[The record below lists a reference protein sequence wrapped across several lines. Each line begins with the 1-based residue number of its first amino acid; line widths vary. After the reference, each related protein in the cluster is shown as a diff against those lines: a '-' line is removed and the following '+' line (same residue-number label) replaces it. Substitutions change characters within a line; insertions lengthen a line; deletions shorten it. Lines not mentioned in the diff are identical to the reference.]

1 MVYLGPIS
9 ERFPV
14 EGYRLLYPGAMS
26 LFGFIGFSVLR
37 IPSGYSSPLYLV
49 PLIVSV
55 ILAYGMFWF
64 IWIYFGAGIAFACL
78 AAPYVLSEM
87 AGATMPVWA
96 RSVLVYAAFIGG
108 MLCADMAVH
117 MGQFG

>member
-9 ERFPV
+9 ETFPT

-37 IPSGYSSPLYLV
+37 IPNGYSSPLYLI

-55 ILAYGMFWF
+55 ILTYGMFWF

-87 AGATMPVWA
+87 AGVTMPIWA
-96 RSVLVYAAFIGG
+96 RSVLVYVAFVGA
-108 MLCADMAVH
+108 MLCANLAVH
-117 MGQFG
+117 RGQLG